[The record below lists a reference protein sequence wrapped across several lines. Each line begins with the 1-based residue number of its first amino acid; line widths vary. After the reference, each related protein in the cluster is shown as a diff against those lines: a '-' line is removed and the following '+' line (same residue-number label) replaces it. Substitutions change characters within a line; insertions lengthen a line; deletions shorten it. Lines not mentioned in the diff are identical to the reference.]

1 MKMGR
6 IDNEST
12 CNIGRIEGGV
22 ATNIVPENTRVEME
36 ARSLKLSKLNS
47 ITKRMIDDLKK
58 GARDTGAGLKYKVVR
73 EYDGFKINRSEI
85 PMKVARN
92 ALKILN
98 IKPKIMSSGGGSD
111 INIFNSKGKIAVNLS
126 AGVENIH
133 TAKEFVKINQLEKL
147 ARLVLNICKTVI
159 K

>member
-1 MKMGR
+1 
-6 IDNEST
+6 
-12 CNIGRIEGGV
+12 
-22 ATNIVPENTRVEME
+22 
-36 ARSLKLSKLNS
+36 
-47 ITKRMIDDLKK
+47 
-58 GARDTGAGLKYKVVR
+58 
-73 EYDGFKINRSEI
+73 
-85 PMKVARN
+85 
-92 ALKILN
+92 LN

-147 ARLVLNICKTVI
+147 ARLILNICKTVI